1 MPLFLSVWTIDGAKW
16 TMKQLKDYVAFNG
29 KKSEQS
35 RLYGFEVDPSTFHP
49 STYPHQA
56 DVAAFAL
63 KTGRGL
69 IAMSFGLGKTHVQL
83 LKAKAIHEHTGKRF
97 LIVCPLGVKHQFS
110 EEDGPRMGMDVRY
123 VTCDADILAAPTPY
137 LVTNYERI
145 REGNISPA
153 VLATLG
159 GVSLDEGSVLRSLD
173 SKTWD
178 IFTDVFEPVPYRFV
192 NTATPS
198 PNNYIELINYAVWLG
213 IADRGY
219 LLTRWFQRDSTKAG
233 NLTLHPHT
241 EDQFWLWVSTW
252 AVFLYAPSDLGY
264 SDEGYE
270 LPGIKIHWHRIGV
283 DHRRAWGQADNRGQL
298 RLFLDA
304 GGGVREASTE
314 KRETLA
320 ERLQAAKAIL
330 AEDEESHWLLW
341 HHLESERQ
349 SIEAEIPEAV
359 TVYGSQDLDV
369 REQRILDFSHGKIRI
384 LATKPQIAGSGCNF
398 QRHCH
403 KAVYLGLDYKFED
416 FIQSVHRI
424 LRFQQTE
431 LVEIHIIYAES
442 EDAVVN
448 AMRHKWRQHDRL
460 VAKMRRIVQKFGL
473 SHSQIDRQLKRRVG
487 VRRKEELGMARW
499 RAVNNDN
506 VQELTEH
513 GDADSV
519 GLIFTSIPFGN
530 HYEYT
535 DQVED
540 FGHNKDNGQ
549 FWKQMDWLI
558 PQLYRVLI
566 PGRVAAIHVKDRI
579 LYGHQ
584 TASGFMEIAP
594 FSDECVAAFRK
605 HGFLYQGRRTLV
617 KDVVAENNQTYRLGY
632 SEMLKDASKMGS
644 GLPEY
649 ILLFRKPP
657 SDSGNHYSDLP
668 VVKERDD
675 YSIARWQI
683 DAHQFW
689 RSNGNALISQDLAHY
704 DFEAHVARLEYA
716 DSKGNLA
723 RTYFMEPPASNHEMV
738 WTDLNYMRCLN
749 AAQSRRRV
757 EQHICPLP
765 LDICERIVKLYS
777 NMGDVVLD
785 PFGGLMSVPY
795 TAIRLGR
802 YGYGIEL
809 NPAYFRDGIQ
819 YLADAER
826 DVLAPS
832 LFDLVAVA

>member
-1 MPLFLSVWTIDGAKW
+1 MIDLTTYRK
-16 TMKQLKDYVAFNG
+16 FNAS
-29 KKSEQS
+29 KTEQS
-35 RLYGFEVDPSTFHP
+35 KQFGFAVDPAGFHP
-49 STYPHQA
+49 STFPHQA
-56 DVAAFAL
+56 DVATFAL
-63 KTGRGL
+63 KTGRAL
-69 IAMSFGLGKTHVQL
+69 VAMSFGLGKTHVQL
-83 LKAKAIHEHTGKRF
+83 LKAKAVHEKTGRRF
-97 LIVCPLGVKHQFS
+97 LIVCPLGVKHQFT
-110 EEDGPRMGMDVRY
+110 EEDGPRLGMDVRY
-123 VTCDADILAAPTPY
+123 VTCDDDIAATTTPY
-137 LVTNYERI
+137 LVTNYERV

-153 VLATLG
+153 VIATFG

-178 IFTDVFEPVPYRFV
+178 TFSSVFEPVAYRFV

-241 EDQFWLWVSTW
+241 EEQFWLWVSTW

-270 LPGIKIHWHRIGV
+270 LPGMKIHWHRIGV
-283 DHRRAWGQADNRGQL
+283 DHRRAWEQADNRGQY

-304 GGGVREASTE
+304 SGGVREASIE
-314 KRETLA
+314 KRETMDA
-320 ERLQAAKAIL
+320 RLEKARAIMT
-330 AEDEESHWLLW
+330 ADDHWLLW
-341 HHLESERQ
+341 HHLEQERRL
-349 SIEAEIPEAV
+349 IEQELPGAV

-369 REQRILDFSHGKIRI
+369 REKHIMDFSHGEIRV
-384 LATKPQIAGSGCNF
+384 LATKPTIAGSGCNF

-424 LRFQQTE
+424 YRFQQTE
-431 LVEIHIIYAES
+431 VVEIHIIYAES

-448 AMRHKWRQHDRL
+448 AMKRKWQLHDRL
-460 VAKMRRIVQKFGL
+460 VTKMRAIVRKFGL
-473 SHSQIDRQLKRRVG
+473 SHSKIDRQLTRRVG
-487 VRRKEELGMARW
+487 VKRQEAFGMERW

-506 VQELTEH
+506 VAELTEH
-513 GDADSV
+513 GESDSV

-540 FGHNKDNGQ
+540 FGYNGNNGQ
-549 FWKQMDWLI
+549 FWQQMEWLI
-558 PQLYRVLI
+558 PQLHRVLI

-584 TASGFMEIAP
+584 TDSGFMEIAP

-657 SDSGNHYSDLP
+657 SDAANHYSDLP
-668 VVKERDD
+668 VTKERDD
-675 YSIARWQI
+675 YTVARWQI

-704 DFEAHVARLEYA
+704 DFEAHVARLEQKA
-716 DSKGNLA
+716 ATGNLA
-723 RTYFMEPPASNHEMV
+723 KTYFMEPPASNNEMV

-765 LDICERIVKLYS
+765 LDICERIVRLYS
-777 NMGDVVLD
+777 NEGDVVLD

-795 TAIRLGR
+795 TAIKMGR

-809 NPAYFRDGIQ
+809 NPAYFRDGIT
-819 YLADAER
+819 YLEDAER
-826 DVLAPS
+826 NVLAPS
-832 LFDLVAVA
+832 LFDLLESATA